1 MVVDGGL
8 LRVTQL
14 LANDHLR
21 ASIPGHAGDGGGGRQ
36 SQWTWLVYPGQSA
49 IPALASLGKVYKVDT
64 GRPPRKCTKWTGVGA
79 PDLSTFG
86 FRTWALFRD
95 EESRHPTGGF
105 FGQGGQAVGVAV
117 QGDADVGVPQTLG
130 DDLGMHSRPEGQGGV
145 RVPEVMQTDPG

>member
-1 MVVDGGL
+1 
-8 LRVTQL
+8 
-14 LANDHLR
+14 
-21 ASIPGHAGDGGGGRQ
+21 
-36 SQWTWLVYPGQSA
+36 
-49 IPALASLGKVYKVDT
+49 VYKVDR
-64 GRPPRKCTKWTGVGA
+64 GRRPRSVHFLPELEGA
-79 PDLSTFG
+79 SHQGRWESPVNKQLNSLGEAAAHSGRDSPTYVPVSTFG
-86 FRTWALFRD
+86 FRTWALLRD